1 MPLLWSV
8 NHGAK
13 IVRLR
18 LVEPVAFHDW
28 FATVERIA
36 HDSSIDRQYRI
47 LVDRS
52 AMKTLTDGF
61 AQQMALY
68 FARRQRLFAQRRI
81 AILARPA
88 VVPTIA
94 PVQAV
99 LNGHV
104 GAQSRVFTTM
114 DDAHAWL
121 VECDDCLAP
130 IPW

>member
-18 LVEPVAFHDW
+18 LVTPVAFDDW
-28 FATVERIA
+28 FTTVERIA
-36 HDSSIDRQYRI
+36 HDSSIDRGYRI
-47 LVDRS
+47 FVDRS
-52 AMKTLTDGF
+52 AMPALTEDF

-68 FARRQRLFAQRRI
+68 FSRRQSLFAQRRI
-81 AILARPA
+81 AILAQPG
-88 VVPTIA
+88 VVPAIS

-99 LNGHV
+99 LNGRV
-104 GAQSRVFTTM
+104 GAQSRVFTTI

-121 VECDDCLAP
+121 MECDDRLAP